1 MHGVSVVLGAWK
13 NRLMALVGAAR
24 RDLLITSPYVGE
36 EAARCVAESVAPGLR
51 DRGSLTFVTNLAPLN
66 VWEGATD
73 PNAIRTLTQTVVRS
87 TVYHLP
93 RLHAKVY
100 VADQDLAI
108 VTSGNFT
115 ASGLVRN
122 IECGIEVRDREMA
135 STIRRQM
142 LGIARL
148 AHLVTGDA
156 LSTYC
161 QAALELRAA
170 FERQRRGAASKLRR
184 QFQERVREL
193 DDDLIRLRLAGGAVH
208 TVFARTIEY
217 LLHAHGSLATRALHR
232 LIEAIH
238 PDLCDNTVD
247 RVIDGQRFGK
257 KWKHAVRTAQQQL
270 KKRGAVTLDGGLW
283 RLTDVDAHR

>member
-1 MHGVSVVLGAWK
+1 MSVARHLAFSEERNMHGVSVVLGAWK

-148 AHLVTGDA
+148 GATVTGDA

-161 QAALELRAA
+161 QACAGATGGLRKAA
-170 FERQRRGAASKLRR
+170 PRC
-184 QFQERVREL
+184 REQ
-193 DDDLIRLRLAGGAVH
+193 AK
-208 TVFARTIEY
+208 
-217 LLHAHGSLATRALHR
+217 
-232 LIEAIH
+232 EAISRAG
-238 PDLCDNTVD
+238 P
-247 RVIDGQRFGK
+247 
-257 KWKHAVRTAQQQL
+257 
-270 KKRGAVTLDGGLW
+270 GA
-283 RLTDVDAHR
+283 